1 MILDWL
7 RETGYYCPSP
17 EIIKSAQY
25 FGLTKKHDSFSALK
39 GIVHPLRRV
48 LALNLSRPNVLQ
60 GLA

>member
-7 RETGYYCPSP
+7 RETSYYCPSP

-39 GIVHPLRRV
+39 GIFHPLRRA
-48 LALNLSRPNVLQ
+48 LAFNLSRPDAPQ
-60 GLA
+60 GHA